1 MHRLRDSMSADD
13 LSKHLP
19 PSARRRDARLRP
31 EPSEELRTPAKAKCS
46 QPGTPTNSLSPA
58 GHEPAHRCEPRRLT
72 HPEPGGERMAR
83 NQAEP
88 HPGAQPRAATKPA
101 APPHAP
107 AGSCPRL
114 RPEDIRRHSRIRM
127 GAGAVSVSQTSGPDS
142 CGQPEDPARRRGGR
156 EPCLRTWVWD

>member
-1 MHRLRDSMSADD
+1 MQRLRASMFANH

-19 PSARRRDARLRP
+19 PSARRGDARLRP
-31 EPSEELRTPAKAKCS
+31 EPNKELRTPAKAKRCRL
-46 QPGTPTNSLSPA
+46 GTPTNSLSPA
-58 GHEPAHRCEPRRLT
+58 GHEPAHPREPRCLT
-72 HPEPGGERMAR
+72 HPEPGGERTAR

-101 APPHAP
+101 PPPPHAP

-142 CGQPEDPARRRGGR
+142 CGQPEGPVRRRGG
-156 EPCLRTWVWD
+156 